1 MPPSPAAKH
10 FRENADL
17 LRPALGHQSY
27 FHRAVMFCVASGMGM
42 ESVSHLF
49 NVFRRLDTDKTG
61 RLSLAELEQGL
72 REMGFVAHDARQLL
86 ASLDL
91 DQSGFVEYTEFLAG
105 VMSHDR

>member
-1 MPPSPAAKH
+1 MGLEIGCCPPQLQIGCA
-10 FRENADL
+10 R
-17 LRPALGHQSY
+17 ALG
-27 FHRAVMFCVASGMGM
+27 G
-42 ESVSHLF
+42 E
-49 NVFRRLDTDKTG
+49 VFRRLDKDKTG

-105 VMSHDR
+105 VMSHDRPPAGVAGGAQHERTL